1 MTTRAATAAF
11 FTGPPGGVVCH
22 GAGAARKK
30 ASFCIFIRHHHLSIV
45 LNFKYFYFWYV
56 NFACFM
62 FNIWRI
68 FRPLLKVVR
77 KMHV

>member
-30 ASFCIFIRHHHLSIV
+30 ASFCIFIRHHHLHIV

-56 NFACFM
+56 DFACFM
-62 FNIWRI
+62 LNI
-68 FRPLLKVVR
+68 
-77 KMHV
+77 